1 MCGVTGSGSSFV
13 MRDPHGIRPAFYYC
27 DDGIAVI
34 ASGAL

>member
-27 DDGIAVI
+27 DDEIAVI